1 MIGYKATDANM
12 QCRGFQFELGKTYT
26 HTGEL
31 KLCNSGF
38 HFCEQPSGVWEYYN
52 ATGTRI
58 FKVECEDVSPEKDET
73 VGACIKRVCRTIK
86 FLEEIKIDG
95 HCNTG
100 DSNTGDRN
108 TGDCNTG
115 DSNTGDRN
123 TGDSNTGNCNTGNCN
138 TGYRNTGYRN
148 TGDRN
153 TGDRNTGNCNTGNC
167 NTGDRNTGYRNTGD
181 SNTGN
186 CNTGDR
192 NTGYRNTGDSNATNR
207 SAGLFCQKEPKV
219 IVFDVQTKFT
229 YDEFIAKCPA
239 CFELGQ
245 LLQRKAEFD
254 YTQFS
259 HIPGWTLEKIKSLH
273 EKLAK

>member
-26 HTGEL
+26 HTGDL

-38 HFCEQPSGVWEYYN
+38 HFCEQPSGVWEYYK
-52 ATGTRI
+52 ATGTRV
-58 FKVECEDVSPEKDET
+58 FKVECDDVSPEKDET

-95 HCNTG
+95 HRNTGHRNTGDRNTGYSNTG
-100 DSNTGDRN
+100 DSNTGH
-108 TGDCNTG
+108 
-115 DSNTGDRN
+115 
-123 TGDSNTGNCNTGNCN
+123 
-138 TGYRNTGYRN
+138 RN

-153 TGDRNTGNCNTGNC
+153 TGDRNTG
-167 NTGDRNTGYRNTGD
+167 D
-181 SNTGN
+181 
-186 CNTGDR
+186 
-192 NTGYRNTGDSNATNR
+192 RNTGDSNATNR

-229 YDEFIAKCPA
+229 YDAFIGKYPEYA
-239 CFELGQ
+239 ELGRR
-245 LLQRKAEFD
+245 LRSKAEFD

-259 HIPGWTLEKIKSLH
+259 HIPGWTLKKIKSLH